1 MLGCYKFLFAFQ
13 AFIPS
18 TAQRYFIWLDN
29 IAMLTCHGDAL
40 HLKFQ
45 LANIIWG
52 EADES
57 GDHIVPYPE
66 ASEDY
71 RKKEWTQEAATNKP
85 TEQRTAGAKTHLHG
99 IKLESSSN
107 LETNGEIS
115 TSGFGVDSWPDL
127 SLSNAVKAEQDSMGT
142 GVSNNLTEI
151 STYNSTRGAE
161 NTSHWNELHAY
172 ICACFCV
179 VCVCTD

>member
-1 MLGCYKFLFAFQ
+1 MYTFQ

-18 TAQRYFIWLDN
+18 TAQRYFIWLDD
-29 IAMLTCHGDAL
+29 ISILACHCDAL

-85 TEQRTAGAKTHLHG
+85 TEQRTARAKTDMHG

-115 TSGFGVDSWPDL
+115 TSGFGLDSWPDL
-127 SLSNAVKAEQDSMGT
+127 SLSNTVKAEPDSMGT

-161 NTSHWNELHAY
+161 HTSHWNELHVLY
-172 ICACFCV
+172 MCMLLCCMCV
-179 VCVCTD
+179 H

>member
-1 MLGCYKFLFAFQ
+1 MYTFQ

-18 TAQRYFIWLDN
+18 TAQRYFIWLDD
-29 IAMLTCHGDAL
+29 ISILACHGDAL

-66 ASEDY
+66 ASENY

-85 TEQRTAGAKTHLHG
+85 TEQRTARAKTDLHG

-115 TSGFGVDSWPDL
+115 TSGFGLDSWPDL
-127 SLSNAVKAEQDSMGT
+127 SLSNTVKAEPDSMGT

-161 NTSHWNELHAY
+161 HTSHWNELHVLY
-172 ICACFCV
+172 MCMFLCCMCV
-179 VCVCTD
+179 H